1 MRLSSNKI
9 FYELGISSVS
19 ATDVEFGWE
28 FPELG
33 ISREIAPFLELGFPG
48 KMFGNFGKF
57 GKFFVVKNAI
67 FTGFKR
73 FKSDAKPN
81 FLKNSYVRDSVISIQ
96 TFAIVFLLKI
106 VLNC

>member
-1 MRLSSNKI
+1 MVFTVL
-9 FYELGISSVS
+9 
-19 ATDVEFGWE
+19 EFGWE

-96 TFAIVFLLKI
+96 TLSIGFSFSCQ
-106 VLNC
+106 VLNCDHSQNLLPT

>member
-1 MRLSSNKI
+1 MRIKL
-9 FYELGISSVS
+9 
-19 ATDVEFGWE
+19 EFGWE

-57 GKFFVVKNAI
+57 GKFFAVKNAI
-67 FTGFKR
+67 FNGFKR

-81 FLKNSYVRDSVISIQ
+81 FLKNSYVLDSVRSIQ
-96 TFAIVFLLKI
+96 TFSIGFLSVELLIIQNTCYLPKY
-106 VLNC
+106 VS